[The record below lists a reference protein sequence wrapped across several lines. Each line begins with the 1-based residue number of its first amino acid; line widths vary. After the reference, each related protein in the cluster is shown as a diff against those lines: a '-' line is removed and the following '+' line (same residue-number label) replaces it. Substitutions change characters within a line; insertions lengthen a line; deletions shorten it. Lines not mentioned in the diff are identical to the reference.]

1 MMLKKFFRTIG
12 LKLDKGR
19 NCALNGTVNKEELPY
34 KIKIVRSNK
43 RRRTISAR
51 LVEDT
56 MLVYAPNGI
65 SGSKLEKVIDR
76 LKKRLHN
83 RKIKGELNKT
93 HDLVIVAETLNKEYF
108 NNSLKISSILYTTN
122 QNKVFGSCNY
132 RTKTIRVSHRLI
144 QMPVWVRDYVIIHE
158 MAHLIEPSHS
168 KVFWEIVSRYK
179 LTERARG
186 YLMAKG
192 LDREEELDDIELAD

>member
-1 MMLKKFFRTIG
+1 MI
-12 LKLDKGR
+12 
-19 NCALNGTVNKEELPY
+19 KEEPSY
-34 KIKIVRSNK
+34 KIKIIQSNK

-56 MLVYAPNGI
+56 MLVYAPNSI
-65 SGSKLEKVIDR
+65 SDSKLEKVIDK

-83 RKIKGELNKT
+83 RKIKRGLNKT

-108 NNSLKISSILYTTN
+108 NNSLKISSIAYTTN
-122 QNKVFGSCNY
+122 QNKVFGCCNY
-132 RTKTIRVSHRLI
+132 KTKKILISHRLI
-144 QMPVWVRDYVIIHE
+144 QMPVWVRNYVIIHE
-158 MAHLIEPSHS
+158 MAHLIEPNHS
-168 KVFWEIVSRYK
+168 KSFWNIVSRFK

-192 LDREEELDDIELAD
+192 LDREEGLDDIELAG